1 MVNVKKT
8 EPLSVLH

>member
-8 EPLSVLH
+8 SAVLDKL